1 MSWPLASH
9 FSAMLQN
16 PRLAFRDPKLKQCR
30 IEKDRSNQ
38 PRPWSGAFAV
48 VYKGILP
55 DGEGPVAVRVFT
67 TESPERRERY
77 EAIGAYLKT
86 RRLGCLVD
94 FEYRD
99 ESIRSAGDGKW
110 YPLILMD
117 WVEGETLFHWVGS
130 RCREGNQEALAAA
143 AAGWVDLVKEL
154 ADARIA
160 HGDLQDANVMVTRDG
175 RLKLVDYDC
184 MCVPALVGRRNLE
197 VGVEPYQHP
206 DRNERTRLSH
216 DLDRF
221 SALVIYVALRAL
233 AAEPALWRKYVE
245 EPAHDKLLF
254 RTDDFRA
261 SGADTKR
268 WSPSPLV
275 RELMNSPAEDVRD
288 LTARLF
294 GESGESPLVEAPM
307 DRLPTLAQLTNSY
320 AKVEKL
326 LQSQQW
332 EAAVELL
339 NRRGQFR
346 DAPKHLKPLIH
357 QAYEYVCRKQAWA
370 AFEKLLGQEARG
382 RQAGESD
389 DRKLLSAWNETLFV
403 GFEPA
408 ERERARVSAAR
419 KNVGVLDRLHRMA
432 ERSPQ
437 ETTLEEE
444 RAIAGLA
451 KHLPKGYEHTC
462 GARVERARRRVH
474 AMRRLD
480 RALRGSEGVAAI
492 VAAWRRVVEAE
503 CQRFVDPEDRPPI
516 ELAGKQL
523 ALVEGLQ
530 RIPEDLAPD
539 QLDRRLLDL
548 WNEELAQGCRE
559 AEPWRPAYEW
569 AVYRRQLLTRIQR
582 AIDARDD
589 VALIEL
595 VEEPSLEGYA
605 LSAGWATAIRT
616 ARERVAKTEALVSAL
631 AGGDRAA
638 FVEAF
643 DARLI
648 RKHGGRF
655 QAHES
660 PLSDWTRS
668 EILPLEGLGLSLA
681 VGRASLFC
689 LDKAEGTYRV
699 RWTWPQQRF
708 TDECFLAI
716 LADEP
721 DPDSDPRD
729 LELRHQLPIDRESWE
744 DGGGSRVIH
753 VEPEWAG
760 NVVIVWATVDLGFRT
775 FASRPL
781 VLGRLGGRKKGK
793 RGEGRGARAWR
804 FIRSLAPRPS
814 PLSSHDEADPQ

>member
-16 PRLAFRDPKLKQCR
+16 PRVAFRDPKLKQCR

-38 PRPWSGAFAV
+38 PRPWSGAFAA

-67 TESPERRERY
+67 TESPQRRERY
-77 EAIGAYLKT
+77 EAISAYLKT
-86 RRLGCLVD
+86 RRLDCLVD

-99 ESIRSAGDGKW
+99 NSIRSAGDGKW
-110 YPLILMD
+110 YPVILMD

-143 AAGWVDLVKEL
+143 AAGWVELVKEL

-160 HGDLQDANVMVTRDG
+160 HGDLQDANVMVTRG
-175 RLKLVDYDC
+175 GQLKLVDYDC

-206 DRNERTRLSH
+206 DRNERTHLSH
-216 DLDRF
+216 DLDHF

-233 AAEPALWRKYVE
+233 AAEPSLWRKYVE
-245 EPAHDKLLF
+245 QPAHDKLLF

-261 SGADTKR
+261 PGTDAKR

-275 RELMNSPAEDVRD
+275 RELTNSPAEDVRE
-288 LTARLF
+288 LTAKLL
-294 GESGESPLVEAPM
+294 SLVEVPM

-320 AKVEKL
+320 VKIEEL

-332 EAAVELL
+332 DAAVELL

-346 DAPKHLKPLIH
+346 DAPEHLEPLIH
-357 QAYEYVCRKQAWA
+357 VAYEYVCRKQAWA
-370 AFEKLLGQEARG
+370 AFEKLLARG
-382 RQAGESD
+382 RQVGESE
-389 DRKLLSAWNETLFV
+389 DRKLVSAWNETLFA

-408 ERERARVSAAR
+408 ERERARVAAAR
-419 KNVGVLDRLHRMA
+419 KNAGILDRLHRMA
-432 ERSPQ
+432 QGPPQ

-444 RAIAGLA
+444 RKIAALA
-451 KHLPKGYEHTC
+451 KHLPKGYEHTLRP
-462 GARVERARRRVH
+462 RVERARRCVH

-480 RALRGSEGVAAI
+480 RVLRESEGVAAI

-503 CQRFVDPEDRPPI
+503 CQRFVDPEDRPRI
-516 ELAGKQL
+516 ELAQKQL

-530 RIPEDLAPD
+530 RIPEDLPPE
-539 QLDRRLLDL
+539 QLDRRLIDL
-548 WNEELAQGCRE
+548 WNEELAQGCHE
-559 AEPWRPAYEW
+559 AEAWRPAYEG
-569 AVYRRQLLTRIQR
+569 AVYRRQLLDRIQR
-582 AIDARDD
+582 AIDGRDD
-589 VALIEL
+589 VTLIEL
-595 VEEPSLEGYA
+595 VEEPSLEGYS
-605 LSAGWATAIRT
+605 LSGGWATAIRT
-616 ARERVAKTEALVSAL
+616 ARDRVAKTETLVSAL
-631 AGGDRAA
+631 ENGDRAA

-655 QAHES
+655 RAHE
-660 PLSDWTRS
+660 PVLSDWTRS

-721 DPDSDPRD
+721 EPDSDPRD
-729 LELRHQLPIDRESWE
+729 LEIQHRLPIDRQSWE
-744 DGGGSRVIH
+744 DGGGSRVVH

-760 NVVIVWATVDLGFRT
+760 SPVIVWATVDLGFRT

-781 VLGRLGGRKKGK
+781 VLGRLDGGRKGK
-793 RGEGRGARAWR
+793 RSEGRGARAWR
-804 FIRSLAPRPS
+804 FVRSLVPRPS
-814 PLSSHDEADPQ
+814 PLSPHDEGDPQ